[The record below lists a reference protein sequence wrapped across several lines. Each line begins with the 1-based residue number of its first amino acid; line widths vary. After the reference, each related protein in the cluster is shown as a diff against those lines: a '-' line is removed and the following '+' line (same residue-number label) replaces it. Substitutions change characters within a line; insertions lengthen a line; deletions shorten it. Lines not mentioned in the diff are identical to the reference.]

1 MKFNDFDWNDVIYE
15 APGDPDDELSAS
27 DYTDASNVEVEP
39 AGEEEDL
46 GAEDYTETDPEEPV
60 EDETGDEVPDDSM
73 EENPEEDDLG
83 GENYDDMSEDVS
95 SNDEQIDNEKNK
107 DEADVKQKNKYLIN
121 DFIELHTRQG
131 EILQKIKTDR
141 KFNAFTN
148 PTIGQVKKNLE
159 KLQQVTYDYIIDK
172 FSKETYVANLY
183 QFNLIIQAMN
193 VNVGMLERVADSKMK
208 ELEKKKKPAKKK
220 DKKK

>member
-60 EDETGDEVPDDSM
+60 EDETGDEIPDDSM

-83 GENYDDMSEDVS
+83 GENYDDMSEDDS
-95 SNDEQIDNEKNK
+95 INDEQIDNEKNK

>member
-15 APGDPDDELSAS
+15 APGDPDEELSAS

-46 GAEDYTETDPEEPV
+46 GAEDYTETNPEEPV
-60 EDETGDEVPDDSM
+60 EDETGDEVPDD
-73 EENPEEDDLG
+73 N
-83 GENYDDMSEDVS
+83 MSEGDS
-95 SNDEQIDNEKNK
+95 SNDEQINNEKNK

-141 KFNAFTN
+141 RFNAFTN

-172 FSKETYVANLY
+172 FSKETYIANLY

>member
-15 APGDPDDELSAS
+15 APGDPEDELSAS
-27 DYTDASNVEVEP
+27 DYTDANNVEVEP

-60 EDETGDEVPDDSM
+60 EDETEEMSEEDM
-73 EENPEEDDLG
+73 EENPEEDELG
-83 GENYDDMSEDVS
+83 EENDNMSEDDS

-172 FSKETYVANLY
+172 FSKETYIANLY

-193 VNVGMLERVADSKMK
+193 VNVGMLERVADAKKS

>member
-15 APGDPDDELSAS
+15 APGDPEDELSAS
-27 DYTDASNVEVEP
+27 DYTDANNVEVEP

-46 GAEDYTETDPEEPV
+46 GAEDYTETDSEEPV
-60 EDETGDEVPDDSM
+60 EDETEEMSEEDM
-73 EENPEEDDLG
+73 EENPEEYDLG
-83 GENYDDMSEDVS
+83 EEENDNMSEDDS

-172 FSKETYVANLY
+172 FSKETYIANLY

-193 VNVGMLERVADSKMK
+193 VNVGMLERVADSKVR

>member
-15 APGDPDDELSAS
+15 APGDPEDELSAS
-27 DYTDASNVEVEP
+27 DYTDANNVEVEP

-60 EDETGDEVPDDSM
+60 EDETEEMSEEDM
-73 EENPEEDDLG
+73 EENSEEDDLG
-83 GENYDDMSEDVS
+83 EEENDNMSEGDS
-95 SNDEQIDNEKNK
+95 SNDEQINNEKNK

-172 FSKETYVANLY
+172 FSKETYIANLY